1 MMKPVG
7 KTPLNKDD
15 ISNLIE
21 MALQNKISWKALA
34 NILKDTTSFDPK
46 KVVETLL
53 KALEKLHLKMQEKDC
68 DYEQQKDDSFPDE
81 DDKEDLEDE
90 GLNDE
95 TSIEW
100 NGENEVVGSDR
111 IVVVD
116 SSIAIDQSIKEYN
129 GKTMEDGN
137 EFLEETK
144 ETIIEEMP
152 LNTTQGIHDFNE
164 SDKEMKENVVSSNST
179 NFIDNE
185 WYTFVSNEKISNPQT
200 VVKAIDIPE
209 EEEQELVDTN
219 GQKKSF
225 QCKFCQKISNTSW
238 QLKIHERIHTGEVPY
253 GCKTCKK
260 RFCQGGDLKRHE
272 KIHTNE
278 KPFDCKTCHM
288 RFTQRGN
295 LKKHEIIHSE
305 EKPFACKTCHKR
317 CKRKAD
323 LNKHE
328 KRHTG
333 DLRYGCETCKKR
345 FTQNSDLMKH
355 ERIHTGEVPYEC
367 KICKKRF
374 SQTSNLK
381 KHERKHK

>member
-53 KALEKLHLKMQEKDC
+53 KALEKLHLKTLEKYC
-68 DYEQQKDDSFPDE
+68 DYEHKDNSVPDE
-81 DDKEDLEDE
+81 DDKEDMEEE
-90 GLNDE
+90 GIDDKI
-95 TSIEW
+95 SIEW

-185 WYTFVSNEKISNPQT
+185 WYTFVSNEKAIIPET
-200 VVKAIDIPE
+200 VDKEIDIPE
-209 EEEQELVDTN
+209 EEEQQELILQRN
-219 GQKKSF
+219 
-225 QCKFCQKISNTSW
+225 
-238 QLKIHERIHTGEVPY
+238 
-253 GCKTCKK
+253 
-260 RFCQGGDLKRHE
+260 E
-272 KIHTNE
+272 KIHTSE
-278 KPFDCKTCHM
+278 KLFQCKNCNM
-288 RFTQRGN
+288 RFKLRYK

-305 EKPFACKTCHKR
+305 EKPFECKECHKR

-328 KRHTG
+328 KQEKCHT
-333 DLRYGCETCKKR
+333 RT
-345 FTQNSDLMKH
+345 NM
-355 ERIHTGEVPYEC
+355 
-367 KICKKRF
+367 
-374 SQTSNLK
+374 
-381 KHERKHK
+381 